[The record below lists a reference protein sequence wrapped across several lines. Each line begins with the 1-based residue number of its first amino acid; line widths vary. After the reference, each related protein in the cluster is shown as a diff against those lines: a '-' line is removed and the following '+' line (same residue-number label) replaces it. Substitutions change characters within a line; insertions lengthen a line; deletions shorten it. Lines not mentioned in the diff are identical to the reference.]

1 MRRRAAGLL
10 FLLSLLI
17 PMPAA
22 GGERDL
28 SELDAWVGRYAMELR
43 IASSMKL
50 PLLPS
55 ERSVTTSLLL
65 VDLERDGGKLVQRHR
80 VCDVRM
86 EGSSL
91 VRAVVPLAF
100 VEGLPARQYAALLRP
115 VGMGEGEGGA
125 GGWLYRADMG
135 PEAIGFDPQATGGRL
150 PTASGDPGVR
160 DSDGDGHPG
169 ATIEL
174 RVPAF
179 RRVRLFIAQHSH
191 LVLQGR
197 QPARDRIEGE
207 VEIRRLD
214 QRTLGAEPGFF
225 SRTPSL
231 RPDAARSGFTLV
243 RVPESLDCERL
254 REAASSFFRQR

>member
-1 MRRRAAGLL
+1 MRRRAVGLL
-10 FLLSLLI
+10 LLLSLLI

-22 GGERDL
+22 GGERGV

-43 IASSMKL
+43 IASTMKL

-55 ERSVTTSLLL
+55 ERNLTTSLLL
-65 VDLERDGGKLVQRHR
+65 VDLERRGGGLVQRHR

-86 EGSSL
+86 EGSSSMMR
-91 VRAVVPLAF
+91 VVVPPTF
-100 VEGLPARQYAALLRP
+100 VEGFAARQYAALLRP
-115 VGMGEGEGGA
+115 VGVGDGEGGA

-135 PEAIGFDPQATGGRL
+135 PEAIGYDPQVTGGKL
-150 PTASGDPGVR
+150 PTGGDDPGVR
-160 DSDGDGHPG
+160 DSDADGHPG

-179 RRVRLFIAQHSH
+179 GRVRLFIAQHSH

-197 QPARDRIEGE
+197 QTARDRIEGE
-207 VEIRRLD
+207 VEIHRLE
-214 QRTLGAEPGFF
+214 QRTLGAEPSFF
-225 SRTPSL
+225 GRTPSL

-243 RVPESLDCERL
+243 RVPDSLDCTGL
-254 REAASSFFRQR
+254 RQAAASLFR